1 MFQVPFT
8 AQLPVVSAVSLFLRG
23 GQEDSGAQGHAR
35 RKWKIF
41 LQNPLA
47 IRTKNIILG
56 ESPQYH
62 KLSTQYSN

>member
-23 GQEDSGAQGHAR
+23 GQEDSGALGRAR

-41 LQNPLA
+41 KTLL
-47 IRTKNIILG
+47 
-56 ESPQYH
+56 
-62 KLSTQYSN
+62 